1 MLTFSLSFRPPES
14 LETLRFMLTQV
25 DGVPAYLPNCL
36 LLQDTVNRA
45 KEWLQEA
52 EDLQVECSTLYELCS
67 LYAFHMLVY
76 QSHVRVFEGLS
87 VCSVNGSLCDYLC
100 LCWQVGGQTP
110 VLCSLSDMVLRA
122 HAIPVRL
129 EPLDQ
134 LEVLVSEVQAWKESA
149 AKTFLIK
156 NSPFTLLEVRLLISY

>member
-1 MLTFSLSFRPPES
+1 MRI
-14 LETLRFMLTQV
+14 
-25 DGVPAYLPNCL
+25 PAYLPNCL

-52 EDLQVECSTLYELCS
+52 EDLQVECSALYELCS

-76 QSHVRVFEGLS
+76 RLMFVFLKVYLS
-87 VCSVNGSLCDYLC
+87 AVLMAVYVIYLCFC

>member
-1 MLTFSLSFRPPES
+1 M
-14 LETLRFMLTQV
+14 
-25 DGVPAYLPNCL
+25 A
-36 LLQDTVNRA
+36 
-45 KEWLQEA
+45 
-52 EDLQVECSTLYELCS
+52 
-67 LYAFHMLVY
+67 VY
-76 QSHVRVFEGLS
+76 VI
-87 VCSVNGSLCDYLC
+87 YLC
-100 LCWQVGGQTP
+100 FCLRWQVGGQTP
-110 VLCSLSDMVLRA
+110 VLSSLSDMILRA